1 MHAFV
6 FIRCLLHIC
15 IILRYFYYG
24 LSYDFDEGWLQD
36 LHEVTSSK
44 LLLSYTKLGYT
55 FVDLLAIVK
64 PKLQLGFT
72 KYPL

>member
-1 MHAFV
+1 MSTSYLYHTKV
-6 FIRCLLHIC
+6 FLLC
-15 IILRYFYYG
+15 

-36 LHEVTSSK
+36 LHEVTSSE